1 MIKTQ
6 LRHYNDRV
14 HPFAL
19 APSQVPLV
27 TRREQNGTDEATL
40 EANGGKRKKRAP
52 EDDAQPPQPKKVKGR
67 GKGRGKGKG
76 KGRGKG
82 KSVSDGSSPT
92 KTSPMKRPS
101 TSRRTMTPKKMKTTP
116 KASPK
121 SRAAK
126 AKASSKSKPGK
137 KTKKPEEG
145 ESKEARTWGGRW
157 IPTEE
162 GVPLLKFQA
171 VRQVFNENIA
181 GRVKAQSSFQSP
193 FFKLCQQAF
202 RSLNAND
209 ASYADYVACAKRQVE
224 KFLSE
229 ENVRNCANYDVL
241 IFFVAENHP
250 TTFKHWFWSK
260 EKKIHVILSYPR
272 QEAT

>member
-67 GKGRGKGKG
+67 GKGRGKGK
-76 KGRGKG
+76 
-82 KSVSDGSSPT
+82 SVSDGSSPT

-137 KTKKPEEG
+137 KTKKQNLGG
-145 ESKEARTWGGRW
+145 EMDSNRGGGTFVE
-157 IPTEE
+157 IPSR
-162 GVPLLKFQA
+162 P
-171 VRQVFNENIA
+171 
-181 GRVKAQSSFQSP
+181 P
-193 FFKLCQQAF
+193 
-202 RSLNAND
+202 SL
-209 ASYADYVACAKRQVE
+209 Q
-224 KFLSE
+224 
-229 ENVRNCANYDVL
+229 
-241 IFFVAENHP
+241 
-250 TTFKHWFWSK
+250 
-260 EKKIHVILSYPR
+260 
-272 QEAT
+272 